1 MKRRHEFNL
10 DEDLSER
17 LAELADRPGASK
29 SAIMT
34 DALRA
39 FLDRRGAS
47 ELDDRFKVRLDRL
60 STQLGR
66 IERDQQI
73 VAETLALLARFQLSV
88 SAPLAESDRA
98 GRAIGHERFKSFVEQ
113 VSRRVAGGRGLI
125 DDVLALTEAA
135 ETRQ

>member
-10 DEDLSER
+10 DEDLAER
-17 LAELADRPGASK
+17 LAELAARPGASK
-29 SAIMT
+29 SAIMA

-39 FLDRRGAS
+39 WLERRAAS
-47 ELDDRFKVRLDRL
+47 EIDERFKVRLDRL
-60 STQLGR
+60 SLQLGR

-73 VAETLALLARFQLSV
+73 VAETLALLARFQLTV

-98 GRAIGHERFKSFVEQ
+98 GRAIGQERFKSFLEQ

-125 DDVLALTEAA
+125 DDVSALTEAA
-135 ETRQ
+135 KAKP